1 SAICFI
7 HGARR
12 NPTGKTKKIGRRRMS
27 SQRWKGDG
35 IFPPA
40 TVHVKPFQ
48 TRKLHCVVGF
58 RFAPWMGRVEAQN
71 QKSST
76 PETTMRV
83 AYLTTDEVNEEQARQ
98 MAQECGLTLCP
109 LAPKDDPP
117 DGAYDAVL
125 YDWDSWPAEGRR
137 EALAAM
143 LAGPLPHAVA
153 LHGYHLE
160 DDQ

>member
-1 SAICFI
+1 
-7 HGARR
+7 
-12 NPTGKTKKIGRRRMS
+12 
-27 SQRWKGDG
+27 
-35 IFPPA
+35 
-40 TVHVKPFQ
+40 
-48 TRKLHCVVGF
+48 
-58 RFAPWMGRVEAQN
+58 
-71 QKSST
+71 
-76 PETTMRV
+76 
-83 AYLTTDEVNEEQARQ
+83 

-125 YDWDSWPAEGRR
+125 YDWDSWPTEGRR

-160 DDQ
+160 DDQAEALRRHTVAVYGRLQPRVFRFLRRAVRTLRAAKDLGGTPPNDSATGERDGAA

>member
-1 SAICFI
+1 
-7 HGARR
+7 
-12 NPTGKTKKIGRRRMS
+12 
-27 SQRWKGDG
+27 
-35 IFPPA
+35 
-40 TVHVKPFQ
+40 
-48 TRKLHCVVGF
+48 
-58 RFAPWMGRVEAQN
+58 
-71 QKSST
+71 
-76 PETTMRV
+76 MRV

-137 EALAAM
+137 EALAEM

-160 DDQ
+160 DDQVEALRRHTVAIYGRLQPRVFWFLRRAVAAIRAAKDLGGTPPNDSATGERDGAA

>member
-1 SAICFI
+1 
-7 HGARR
+7 
-12 NPTGKTKKIGRRRMS
+12 M
-27 SQRWKGDG
+27 
-35 IFPPA
+35 PPVYA
-40 TVHVKPFQ
+40 TVDELARTPC
-48 TRKLHCVVGF
+48 LHGGRIVRCQVRDFGKKSGIGEGF
-58 RFAPWMGRVEAQN
+58 GRVWLSYRVGDAEKRRKALIRE
-71 QKSST
+71 T
-76 PETTMRV
+76 PMRV
-83 AYLTTDEVNEEQARQ
+83 AYLTTDEVNEELARQ

-160 DDQ
+160 DD